1 MPFFKK
7 IWQSTTGEVV
17 RVATVLIAI
26 VFCTQFARAQHFG
39 IEQKSDSLWLL
50 TLSTDSGFVTSTWPL
65 PYPVYRFATGDIDG
79 DGSTDAVVG
88 VFKASRYFTTASRR
102 VFIFKNFEGDI
113 RPLWLGSRL
122 GGELID
128 FTVVGNKIRAIEA
141 AQDHYVVSDYAWKG
155 FGMGFETKIASC
167 NSIDECYNYLGI
179 IKQ

>member
-26 VFCTQFARAQHFG
+26 VFCTQFTRAQHFG

-79 DGSTDAVVG
+79 DGSIDAVVG

-102 VFIFKNFEGDI
+102 VFIFKNFGGKV

-122 GGELID
+122 GGELVD
-128 FTVVGNKIRAIEA
+128 FAVVGHMLRAIEQTA
-141 AQDHYVVSDYAWKG
+141 DGYVVSNYTWKG
-155 FGMGFETKIASC
+155 FGMGFHSLVATSD
-167 NSIDECYNYLGI
+167 NLDDCYNSLE
-179 IKQ
+179 Q